1 MHRLPLAA
9 TLMAATMGLGLLLS
23 SPALAAKDVK
33 LYVNGTEASGMK
45 DFQFKA
51 VDVRIDAD
59 GNVWIDAP
67 RYRIE
72 VTRPASTTTTAAA
85 PAAAPVAVAAGQ
97 HWLVTQDMGS
107 TGQVIEVLINGTSV
121 REIRS
126 GQAQLILDIGP
137 FLKAGSNVVTF
148 RPVAGST
155 PGGEALKIHLGE
167 GSNESGTLKMQ
178 NPQLSYSRTGTE
190 PADEKSVEYVVK

>member
-1 MHRLPLAA
+1 MHRLSLAA
-9 TLMAATMGLGLLLS
+9 TLMAATMGLGLLWS

-72 VTRPASTTTTAAA
+72 VTKPASTTTTAAA
-85 PAAAPVAVAAGQ
+85 PTAAPVAVAAGQ